1 MPELLR
7 WLRYRLL
14 TLLHLRRWQA
24 AAADVSRFIT
34 LILPYV
40 ASDDIEAGLKEAAEK
55 QFAQMKRRVAWGS
68 RAFRVPTSVEL
79 LFVVKT
85 TMSLRQAIQ
94 VGGGN
99 ITHESCCLRHKA

>member
-55 QFAQMKRRVAWGS
+55 QFAQMIGMLLALTEEQRERLYAELGVEALVVRVFISSAG
-68 RAFRVPTSVEL
+68 
-79 LFVVKT
+79 
-85 TMSLRQAIQ
+85 
-94 VGGGN
+94 
-99 ITHESCCLRHKA
+99 